1 MFADA
6 DGVIEFDC
14 IEDNTVWEVSSGIEL
29 MLVTAVTDDPE
40 ICWVDDIELIVLVL
54 VVDVEMLLIL
64 PGFVFGIEDIG
75 GEILAE
81 KIAE

>member
-1 MFADA
+1 
-6 DGVIEFDC
+6 
-14 IEDNTVWEVSSGIEL
+14 
-29 MLVTAVTDDPE
+29 
-40 ICWVDDIELIVLVL
+40 L

-81 KIAE
+81 KKAE